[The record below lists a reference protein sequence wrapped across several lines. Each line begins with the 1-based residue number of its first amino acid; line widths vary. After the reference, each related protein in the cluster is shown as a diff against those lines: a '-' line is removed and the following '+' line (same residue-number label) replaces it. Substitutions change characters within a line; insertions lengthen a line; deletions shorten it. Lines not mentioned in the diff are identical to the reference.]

1 MSKLIG
7 YIIGDLIAVLLKKD
21 VLTLEEVK
29 IVVGEDNY
37 NKMIEEALKNG
48 DK

>member
-1 MSKLIG
+1 MSKTIG
-7 YIIGDLIAVLLKKD
+7 QIVGDLIGILTFKD

-29 IVVGEDNY
+29 TIIGEDNY
-37 NKMIEEALKNG
+37 NKMIKEAADND

>member
-1 MSKLIG
+1 MNKPIG
-7 YIIGDLIAVLLKKD
+7 QIIGDLIAVLLNKD

-29 IVVGEDNY
+29 LVVGEDNY

>member
-1 MSKLIG
+1 MNKSIG
-7 YIIGDLIAVLLKKD
+7 NIIGDLIAVLLNKD

-29 IVVGEDNY
+29 LVVGEDNY
-37 NKMIEEALKNG
+37 NKMIEEALKND

>member
-1 MSKLIG
+1 MRKTIG
-7 YIIGDLIAVLLKKD
+7 QIVGDLIGILTLKD

-29 IVVGEDNY
+29 TIVGEDNF
-37 NKMIEEALKNG
+37 KQLIEEAANND

>member
-1 MSKLIG
+1 MSKTIG
-7 YIIGDLIAVLLKKD
+7 QIVGDLIGILTLKD

-29 IVVGEDNY
+29 TIVGEDNY
-37 NKMIEEALKNG
+37 NKMIEEAVDNG

>member
-1 MSKLIG
+1 MSKSIG

>member
-1 MSKLIG
+1 MSKSIG
-7 YIIGDLIAVLLKKD
+7 QIVGDLIAVLLKND

-29 IVVGEDNY
+29 LVVGEDTY
-37 NKMIEEALKNG
+37 NKIIEEALKND

>member
-1 MSKLIG
+1 MSKMIG
-7 YIIGDLIAVLLKKD
+7 QIIGDLIAVLLNKD

-29 IVVGEDNY
+29 VIIGEDNY

>member
-1 MSKLIG
+1 MNKPIG
-7 YIIGDLIAVLLKKD
+7 NIIGDLIAVLLKKD

-29 IVVGEDNY
+29 DVIGEDNY
-37 NKMIEEALKNG
+37 NKIIEEALKND

>member
-1 MSKLIG
+1 MNKAIG
-7 YIIGDLIAVLLKKD
+7 TIIGDLIAVLLNKD

-29 IVVGEDNY
+29 LVVGEDNY
-37 NKMIEEALKNG
+37 NKMIEEAADNE

>member
-1 MSKLIG
+1 MNKSIG
-7 YIIGDLIAVLLKKD
+7 NIIGDLIAVLLNKD

-48 DK
+48 DE

>member
-1 MSKLIG
+1 MNKPIG
-7 YIIGDLIAVLLKKD
+7 QIIGDLIAVLLNKD

-29 IVVGEDNY
+29 VVVGEDNY
-37 NKMIEEALKNG
+37 NKMIEEDPDND

>member
-1 MSKLIG
+1 MSKPIG
-7 YIIGDLIAVLLKKD
+7 QIVGDLIAVLLNKD

-29 IVVGEDNY
+29 LVVGEDNY

-48 DK
+48 NK

>member
-1 MSKLIG
+1 MNKSLGQIVGALIG
-7 YIIGDLIAVLLKKD
+7 ILAFKD

-29 IVVGEDNY
+29 TIIGED
-37 NKMIEEALKNG
+37 KFKQLIEEAADND